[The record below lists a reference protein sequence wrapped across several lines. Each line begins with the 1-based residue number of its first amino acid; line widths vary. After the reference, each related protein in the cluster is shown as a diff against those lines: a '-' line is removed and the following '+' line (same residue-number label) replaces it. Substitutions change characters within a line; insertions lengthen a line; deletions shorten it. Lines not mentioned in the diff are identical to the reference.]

1 MAPARRFA
9 PNYLIRTAE
18 KLRVQIPGPPR
29 VGQRNVHEMLGHEP
43 RLQLVAPNDAAHDQN
58 RDSMR
63 PIVRAEFESTL
74 RLWAFALSSEMAR

>member
-1 MAPARRFA
+1 
-9 PNYLIRTAE
+9 
-18 KLRVQIPGPPR
+18 
-29 VGQRNVHEMLGHEP
+29 MLGHEP
-43 RLQLVAPNDAAHDQN
+43 RLQVVAPNDAAHDQN